1 MRPLQVVAIIEAYS
15 VTGPAKNLIRFASLA
30 RNPHPALPSV
40 ALHVLSYVRGPGPHS
55 NAFLSALSAVGIPF
69 TLVHESGPVDPA
81 VPTQLRAA
89 LANLHPDIVQTHS
102 VKSHFLLRLAGLD
115 RRYPW
120 IAFHHGY
127 TSENFKVRLYNYLDR
142 WSLRSARRLVTVCTP
157 FAAELHAKG
166 VALSRI
172 EVLPNSIESAPAPSS
187 AAPFGLSSTDNVI
200 LHIGR
205 FSSEK
210 NHLGLLDAF
219 DLLAAN
225 CPELAPHLVL
235 VGDGVDRA
243 RIEARAALS
252 PHAERIHFGGQQ
264 KDVWPYLRLARIL
277 TLPSLSEG
285 SPNVI
290 LEAMA
295 AGLPIAASSV
305 GGIPDLV
312 PHNLAA
318 LLTPPGDTPAL
329 ARSFETLLRDPALA
343 HRLGSQALD
352 RVALF
357 TPDAYRARLT
367 AIYESLLLSQPRTT
381 NPISL
386 PTTSQS

>member
-1 MRPLQVVAIIEAYS
+1 MRPLNVVAIIEAYS
-15 VTGPAKNLIRFASLA
+15 VTGPAKNLIRFAA
-30 RNPHPALPSV
+30 RASSPHSTLPSI
-40 ALHVLSYVRGPGPHS
+40 AIHVLSYVRGPGPHS
-55 NAFLSALSAVGIPF
+55 NAFLTALENAGIPF
-69 TLVHESGPVDPA
+69 TLLQESGPLDLSLLG
-81 VPTQLRAA
+81 QLRST
-89 LANLHPDIVQTHS
+89 LATLQPDIVQTHS
-102 VKSHFLLRLAGLD
+102 VKSHFLLRLASLD
-115 RRYPW
+115 RHYPW

-127 TSENFKVRLYNYLDR
+127 TNENLKVRLYNCLDR

-157 FAAELHAKG
+157 FAAELEANG
-166 VALSRI
+166 VSRSKI
-172 EVLPNSIESAPAPSS
+172 EVLPNSIEAAPAASS
-187 AAPFGLSSTDNVI
+187 GDFFGLSPSDNII

-219 DLLAAN
+219 DQFASR
-225 CPELAPHLVL
+225 CPDLAPHLLL
-235 VGDGVDRA
+235 VGDGVDRKL
-243 RIEARAALS
+243 IEARAARS
-252 PHAERIHFGGQQ
+252 PHASRIHFAGQQ
-264 KDVWPYLRLARIL
+264 QDVWPALRLARIL

-295 AGLPIAASSV
+295 AALPIAASNV
-305 GGIPDLV
+305 GGISDLV

-318 LLTPPGDTPAL
+318 LLTPPGDTAAL
-329 ARSFETLLRDPALA
+329 AHSFESLLRDPDLAL
-343 HRLGSQALD
+343 RLGTKAFH

-367 AIYESLLLSQPRTT
+367 AIYESLLLSQPLTT
-381 NPISL
+381 PPISR